1 MERLSFASNKEVTE
15 IAQIQD
21 YMIYRVIRDHGG
33 RITKKQI
40 FEALGTDDKT
50 KKVIEEKLRMMTS
63 FGIVVVEGDNV
74 RIP

>member
-1 MERLSFASNKEVTE
+1 VTE
-15 IAQIQD
+15 IAEIQD

-40 FEALGTDDKT
+40 FEALGTDEKT
-50 KKVIEEKLRMMTS
+50 KEVIEEKLRKMTS
-63 FGIVVVEGDNV
+63 FRIVVVEGDNV

>member
-1 MERLSFASNKEVTE
+1 VTE
-15 IAQIQD
+15 IAEIQD

-33 RITKKQI
+33 RINKKQI

-50 KKVIEEKLRMMTS
+50 KKAIEEKLRMMTR
-63 FGIVVVEGDNV
+63 FGIVVVEGQNV

>member
-1 MERLSFASNKEVTE
+1 MLQIGVTE
-15 IAQIQD
+15 IAEIQD

-40 FEALGTDDKT
+40 FEALGTDEKT
-50 KKVIEEKLRMMTS
+50 KEVIEEKLRKMTS
-63 FGIVVVEGDNV
+63 FRIVVVEGDNV

>member
-1 MERLSFASNKEVTE
+1 MLQIRKVTE
-15 IAQIQD
+15 IAEIQD

-40 FEALGTDDKT
+40 FEALGTDNKT
-50 KKVIEEKLRMMTS
+50 KRVIEEKLRMMTR